1 MTGVNDVSL
10 RRPRTGIVLGLTAFA
25 LTACSGSSPGRTSDQ
40 LGFESGVAP
49 AGKGLTTLE
58 ALGLYVLAPMVILL
72 LIAALVLLPGIAKGS
87 RYRPAKGWGA
97 APLCF
102 GGPPDPAAAVE
113 SADTGDIVRGGASG
127 NW

>member
-1 MTGVNDVSL
+1 VNDVLL
-10 RRPRTGIVLGLTAFA
+10 RRSRALFVVGLATLV
-25 LTACSGSSPGRTSDQ
+25 LTACSGSEPGGSTNQ

-49 AGKGLTTLE
+49 ADGGLSTLE
-58 ALGLYVLAPMVILL
+58 ALGLYVFAPAAILL
-72 LIAALVLLPGIAKGS
+72 LVAALVLLPGIAKGA

-97 APLCF
+97 APLWF